1 MAAAFALRE
10 RSPPHCAG
18 LTVAN
23 GAPNSLAFSHDNS
36 NGGTVACAI
45 IGARPLMA
53 TDQHGPFDR
62 ILRPR
67 TAGGTPSGGDPVPD
81 RAAIYVGGT
90 IIGLAILLLV
100 LVLPPISILSG
111 GDDNASDIQN
121 GPGVADT
128 YGSNP
133 RNGMPKLPAGLVA
146 VSALFE
152 LSAPEGQAG
161 ASAVTVDLKEQQT
174 EPRNLGLYTYID
186 GKWQRLS
193 DVALSAG
200 GNAARG
206 DVTTLPGN
214 VVVLRRSKATL
225 QVAGSMPAGLTLDPQ
240 ADSALTTLH
249 PIVFIP
255 IETGAL
261 IGQPPAVPPAGYEVV
276 PGIVAP
282 NPAVVDDLLRSGE
295 LRSAHVLAIADA
307 VKQGNYA
314 GINVDYRGVNE
325 TLKEQFASFADALA
339 TTLHEDGRTLTLT
352 LPMPSSQEGAI
363 DEGAYDWEALGAAAD
378 SIEMVGELDQ
388 ELYFQ
393 NTEAALTYV
402 TDKVDRSKILLTI
415 SALSVERG
423 SDGLRTMPLADALA
437 LASVVGV
444 TTETDVT
451 TSSQVPLLAR
461 NLAQGEGASGLRWDD
476 TSRAVTFSYPGRG
489 GRRTV
494 WIANR
499 YSAAFRLEL
508 AQRYGLGGVAIT
520 DVSED
525 GASDIWAPVQELAD
539 TGDLSLT
546 KPNGDL
552 FTPTWLSSDGSIA
565 PSSGDAVTW
574 TAPAEA
580 GTYGITLVVSDGVVR
595 VGQQI
600 TIDVVEGA
608 AAPTDA
614 PPPAE

>member
-1 MAAAFALRE
+1 
-10 RSPPHCAG
+10 
-18 LTVAN
+18 
-23 GAPNSLAFSHDNS
+23 
-36 NGGTVACAI
+36 
-45 IGARPLMA
+45 MA
-53 TDQHGPFDR
+53 TEQQGPFDR
-62 ILRPR
+62 ILSPRRP
-67 TAGGTPSGGDPVPD
+67 GGTPSGGDPVPD

-111 GDDNASDIQN
+111 DDDGNEIQS
-121 GPGVADT
+121 GPGVADAYT
-128 YGSNP
+128 STIH
-133 RNGMPKLPAGLVA
+133 NGLPKLPAGLVA
-146 VSALFE
+146 ASALFD
-152 LSAPEGQAG
+152 LSAPEDQRG
-161 ASAVTVDLKEQQT
+161 ASGVTVPLKEQQT
-174 EPRNLGLYTYID
+174 EARNLGLYTYID

-200 GNAARG
+200 GTAARG

-214 VVVLRRSKATL
+214 VIVLRRSKATL
-225 QVAGSMPAGLTLDPQ
+225 QVAGSVPAGLALDPQ
-240 ADSALTTLH
+240 AESALTTLH

-255 IETGAL
+255 IDTGGL

-282 NPAVVDDLLRSGE
+282 NPEVVDNLLRSGD
-295 LRSAHVLAIADA
+295 LRSAHVTAIADA

-314 GINVDYRGVNE
+314 GINIDYRGVNE
-325 TLKEQFASFADALA
+325 TLKEQYASFAEALA
-339 TTLHEDGRTLTLT
+339 TALHEDGRTLTLT
-352 LPMPSSQEGAI
+352 LPMPSSQEGTI
-363 DEGAYDWEALGAAAD
+363 DEGAYDWEKLGAAAD

-393 NTEAALTYV
+393 NTEAALAYV
-402 TDKVDRSKILLTI
+402 TEKVDRSKILLTI

-423 SDGLRTMPLADALA
+423 SDGLRAMPLADALA
-437 LASVVGV
+437 LASVIGV
-444 TTETDVT
+444 TAETDVT

-476 TSRAVTFSYPGRG
+476 TARAVTFSYPGRG
-489 GRRTV
+489 GQRTV

-499 YSAAFRLEL
+499 YSAVFRLEL

-520 DVSED
+520 DVSQD
-525 GASDIWAPVQELAD
+525 GAADIWAPVRELAD
-539 TGDLSLT
+539 TGTLSLT
-546 KPNGDL
+546 KPNSDL

-580 GTYGITLVVSDGVVR
+580 GTYGITLVVSDGIVR

-608 AAPTDA
+608 AGSTDAA
-614 PPPAE
+614 PPPE

>member
-1 MAAAFALRE
+1 
-10 RSPPHCAG
+10 
-18 LTVAN
+18 
-23 GAPNSLAFSHDNS
+23 
-36 NGGTVACAI
+36 
-45 IGARPLMA
+45 MA
-53 TDQHGPFDR
+53 TEQHGPFDR

-100 LVLPPISILSG
+100 LVFTTGVLGG
-111 GDDNASDIQN
+111 GDDGDDIQN

-128 YGSNP
+128 HTSIP
-133 RNGMPKLPAGLVA
+133 RSGLPKLPAGLVA
-146 VSALFE
+146 ASALFE
-152 LSAPEGQAG
+152 LSAPEDQRG
-161 ASAVTVDLKEQQT
+161 ASGVTVPLKEQQT
-174 EPRNLGLYTYID
+174 EARNLGLYTYID

-206 DVTTLPGN
+206 DVATLPGN

-225 QVAGSMPAGLTLDPQ
+225 QVAGAMPAGLTLDPQ
-240 ADSALTTLH
+240 AESALTVLH

-255 IETGAL
+255 IDTGGVV
-261 IGQPPAVPPAGYEVV
+261 GQPPAVPPAAYEVV
-276 PGIVAP
+276 PGVVAP
-282 NPAVVDDLLRSGE
+282 NPLVVDDLLRSGE
-295 LRSAHVLAIADA
+295 LRSAHVVAIADA

-314 GINVDYRGVNE
+314 GINIDYRGVNVS
-325 TLKEQFASFADALA
+325 LKEQYATFAEALA
-339 TTLHEDGRTLTLT
+339 SALHEDGRTLTLT
-352 LPMPSSQEGAI
+352 LPMPSSQQGTI
-363 DEGAYDWEALGAAAD
+363 DEGAYDWERLGAAAD

-393 NTEAALTYV
+393 NTEAALAYV

-423 SDGLRTMPLADALA
+423 TDGLRAMPLGDALA

-444 TTETDVT
+444 TADADVT
-451 TSSQVPLLAR
+451 TSAQVPLLAR

-476 TSRAVTFSYPGRG
+476 TARAVTFSYPGRG

-520 DVSED
+520 DVSDD
-525 GASDIWAPVQELAD
+525 GDADVWAPVRELAD
-539 TGDLSLT
+539 TGALSLT
-546 KPNGDL
+546 KPNSDL

-608 AAPTDA
+608 AATDAA
-614 PPPAE
+614 PPPE